1 VLCFHGLENLFVRFA
16 SGATTHLPRIFGLG
30 NCYLTF
36 GIAGQSLKYS
46 PLLPSSIPFAE
57 KVPCKAEQGKTPIV
71 RKKRVPPNKT
81 PKSRGHNGEAQNE
94 EEAQVQPKKKITV
107 RFLHRFPHYILILQ
121 YIYFSNNRRITV

>member
-1 VLCFHGLENLFVRFA
+1 MVLCFHGLENLFVRFA
-16 SGATTHLPRIFGLG
+16 SGATAHLPRIFGLG
-30 NCYLTF
+30 NCYILF

-57 KVPCKAEQGKTPIV
+57 KAPCKAEQGKTPIV

-81 PKSRGHNGEAQNE
+81 PKSRGHHGEAQNE

-107 RFLHRFPHYILILQ
+107 RFLYRFPII
-121 YIYFSNNRRITV
+121 S